1 MTTTATSVDGPWR
14 DALHQLAELASVD
27 IGYWDVKGTYR
38 DASPEGL
45 VAILRALGV
54 GIERPD
60 QAPDALR
67 AQRAALWRR
76 PLDPCAACFGGEPAH
91 LVLRMPAADA
101 GQLRLTIQLDTG
113 ESIDREVSL
122 ADLPV
127 VRSAELDGGA
137 WVERRLDLPAGLPP
151 GYHDVRVAARDLDAE
166 CRLLSAP
173 PAAFAPPGALREW
186 GLFAPVYAL
195 RTGDQLGVGDL
206 GDLRQLA
213 RFVAGQRGAFVGTLP
228 LLACFY
234 DTPFQASP
242 YSPVSRLFWNEL
254 YADLRPDSLRRL
266 GLAALDGGAGDA
278 VLRSELGLESAL
290 LGAEP
295 LVDYRRAAALKRRLL
310 ERLSEVAW
318 ADEAARAQL
327 EQFRAARPRV
337 DDYARFRAT
346 TEAMGRAWGDW
357 PVAQRDGA
365 IGDGDF
371 DEANRRY
378 HVFAQWLL
386 RQQLARFK
394 DEAGTAGLYLDLP
407 VGVDGAGYDLW
418 RERESFASEISVGA
432 PPDPLFWGGQNWA
445 LPPLHPVAQRRTGYR
460 YFIDCV
466 RAHMEHAAMLRVDHV
481 MGLHRLFWIPPRG
494 SAADGVYVRYPADE
508 LYAVLLIESQRQR
521 CAVAG
526 EDLGTVPDGVRPTMA
541 KRGLHSLFVAQ
552 FAWAFHDGSP
562 ALQTPG
568 AGQVASLDTHDTPPF
583 ASFVESHGLGGESG
597 ELMRRWLDD
606 LAAGPADVVFV
617 TLEDLWL
624 EREAQNVPGTGD
636 DEHPNWRRRMRFDLD
651 QIRSDLQV
659 SDVLRAVAERRK
671 GPA

>member
-1 MTTTATSVDGPWR
+1 MTKTTADAPWR
-14 DALHQLAELASVD
+14 KALHELAELAAVD

-60 QAPDALR
+60 QAADAARVHL
-67 AQRAALWRR
+67 AAFWRR
-76 PLDPCAACFGGEPAH
+76 PLDPCAACFAGEPAH
-91 LVLRMPAADA
+91 ILVRMA
-101 GQLRLTIQLDTG
+101 GGATGPVRLVIRLESG
-113 ESIDREVSL
+113 ESIEREASL
-122 ADLPV
+122 EELPV
-127 VRSAELDGGA
+127 VRTVVLDGGA

-151 GYHDVRVAARDLDAE
+151 GYHDVHVEARDLDAQ

-173 PAAFAPPGALREW
+173 TAAFAPPGALREW
-186 GLFAPVYAL
+186 GLFAPVYSLCAP
-195 RTGDQLGVGDL
+195 DQLGVGDL
-206 GDLRQLA
+206 GDLRDLA
-213 RFVAGQRGAFVGTLP
+213 RFVAGHRGAFVGTLP

-242 YSPVSRLFWNEL
+242 YSPVSRQFWNEL
-254 YADLRPDSLRRL
+254 YADLRPASLRRL
-266 GLAALDGGAGDA
+266 GLSALDGGAGDA
-278 VLRSELGLESAL
+278 ILRSELGLESAL

-310 ERLSEVAW
+310 ERLSQAAW

-327 EQFRAARPRV
+327 EAFLAARPRV

-357 PVAQRDGA
+357 PEAQRDGA

-371 DEANRRY
+371 DEQSRRY

-386 RQQLARFK
+386 HEQLARFK
-394 DEAGTAGLYLDLP
+394 DEEGTAGLYLDLP
-407 VGVDGAGYDLW
+407 VGVDGASYDLW

-445 LPPLHPVAQRRTGYR
+445 LPPLHPVAQRQNGYR

-466 RAHMEHAAMLRVDHV
+466 RAHMEHADMLRVDHV
-481 MGLHRLFWIPPRG
+481 MGMHRLFWIPPRG
-494 SAADGVYVRYPADE
+494 SAADGVYVRYPAEE

-526 EDLGTVPDGVRPTMA
+526 EDLGTVPDGVRPMMA

-552 FAWAFHDGSP
+552 FAWAFQDTKPVLHW
-562 ALQTPG
+562 PG
-568 AGQVASLDTHDTPPF
+568 PGQVASLDTHDTPPF
-583 ASFVESHGLGGESG
+583 ASFVESHGLGAEAD
-597 ELMRRWLDD
+597 ELMRQWLDE

-624 EREAQNVPGTGD
+624 EHEAQNVPGTGD
-636 DEHPNWRRRMRFDLD
+636 EEHPNWRRRMRFDLD
-651 QIRSDLQV
+651 QIRSDLNV
-659 SDVLRAVAERRK
+659 RDVLRAVAERRK